1 MNKAFSL
8 QNRVV
13 ALIAR
18 QKRLDPASV
27 TPDAELS
34 ALGISSLDAITI
46 VYELEEDLGIEVPN
60 EDLESLTTVRDMIQ
74 GLQRLVEEQGATG

>member
-18 QKRLDPASV
+18 QKRLDPSSV